1 MSKKH
6 HNRGKPATPSAPPA
20 SVAGK
25 PRTAL
30 FVAAILAIVVGVG
43 GIAWIAFS
51 PKAVTRTDAELAA
64 LQRTH
69 AATLG
74 NPGAPVHIV
83 EFLDPACET
92 CAQFFPL
99 VKGLMKDHQGYIRL
113 SVRLVPFHRNSDIAV
128 KALEAAKA
136 QGKFWDVLERLFATQ
151 STWVIGHQVDAD
163 KLWAVLRSLDLDV
176 PRLEADMASP
186 AVQQSLAT
194 DMADARALKV
204 TATPEYFVNGRGLPE
219 FGWEPLRALVGDE
232 LKKTKRS

>member
-1 MSKKH
+1 MSKK
-6 HNRGKPATPSAPPA
+6 NRNHGKSAAPSTAPAPA
-20 SVAGK
+20 AAK

-30 FVAAILAIVVGVG
+30 FVMAVLAIVIGLGGV
-43 GIAWIAFS
+43 AWIALS
-51 PKAVTRTDAELAA
+51 PKATPRTGTELAA
-64 LQRTH
+64 LQRPH

-128 KALEAAKA
+128 KALEASKL

-151 STWVIGHQVDAD
+151 SKWVVGHQVDAD
-163 KLWAVLRSLDLDV
+163 KLWAELRRLDLDV
-176 PRLEADMASP
+176 ARLEADMASP

-194 DMADARALKV
+194 DMADAKALKV

-219 FGWEPLRALVGDE
+219 FGYEPLRALVDDE
-232 LKKTKRS
+232 VRKAKRG

>member
-1 MSKKH
+1 MSKKNR
-6 HNRGKPATPSAPPA
+6 NRGSNTSSAPSGPA
-20 SVAGK
+20 APRS
-25 PRTAL
+25 RTAL
-30 FVAAILAIVVGVG
+30 FFVAALAIAIGLG
-43 GIAWIAFS
+43 GMTWIAFS
-51 PKAVTRTDAELAA
+51 SKATSRTDVELAA

-136 QGKFWDVLERLFATQ
+136 QGKFWDMLERLLATQ
-151 STWVIGHQVDAD
+151 STWVIGHTVDAD
-163 KLWAVLRSLDLDV
+163 KLWTVLRSLDLDV
-176 PRLEADMASP
+176 ARLQADMASP
-186 AVQQSLAT
+186 AVQQSMAA
-194 DMADARALKV
+194 DMADARILKV
-204 TATPEYFVNGRGLPE
+204 TATPEYFVNGRGLPD
-219 FGWEPLRALVGDE
+219 FGYEQLRALVEDE
-232 LKKTKRS
+232 VRKAKRS

>member
-1 MSKKH
+1 MSKKNR
-6 HNRGKPATPSAPPA
+6 NRGKSAAPSTPSAPVA
-20 SVAGK
+20 SK
-25 PRTAL
+25 RRTAL
-30 FVAAILAIVVGVG
+30 FAAAVLAIVVGLSGV
-43 GIAWIAFS
+43 AWIAVS
-51 PKAVTRTDAELAA
+51 PKVVERTDTEMAA

-113 SVRLVPFHRNSDIAV
+113 SARLVPFHRNSDIAV
-128 KALEAAKA
+128 KALEAAKL

-151 STWVIGHQVDAD
+151 SRWVIGHQVDAD
-163 KLWAVLRSLDLDV
+163 KLWAELRRLDLDV

-186 AVQQSLAT
+186 AVLQSLAT

-219 FGWEPLRALVGDE
+219 FGYEPLRALVDDE
-232 LKKTKRS
+232 VKKAKRG